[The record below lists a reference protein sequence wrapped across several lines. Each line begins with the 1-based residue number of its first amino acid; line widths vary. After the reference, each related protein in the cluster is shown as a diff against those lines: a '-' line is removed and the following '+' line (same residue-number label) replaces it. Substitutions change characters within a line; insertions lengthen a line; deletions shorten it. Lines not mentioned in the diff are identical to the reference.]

1 MARATRADSTL
12 RALPTSA
19 AGRVL
24 VMLNLAI
31 YLHVSRHRPHDSP
44 AVRCSTRKKPMKYL
58 LPVLAI
64 LAGLLLAVNNQAELQ
79 IRITGLGIALVA
91 LVYLSFQPF
100 RKHSEENR
108 RV

>member
-1 MARATRADSTL
+1 
-12 RALPTSA
+12 
-19 AGRVL
+19 
-24 VMLNLAI
+24 
-31 YLHVSRHRPHDSP
+31 
-44 AVRCSTRKKPMKYL
+44 MKYL